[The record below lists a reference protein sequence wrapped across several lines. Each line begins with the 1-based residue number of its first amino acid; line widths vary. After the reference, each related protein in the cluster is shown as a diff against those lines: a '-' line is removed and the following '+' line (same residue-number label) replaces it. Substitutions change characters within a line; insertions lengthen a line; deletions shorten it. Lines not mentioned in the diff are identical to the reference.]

1 MLYDNTMQGIFK
13 KGCVYSAYAASTVV
27 KHYLKTLPGIL
38 VHVQVRMYTI
48 SSLNNNEIPVCY
60 KPVRVLKLVLSING
74 RHSRKSH
81 TPPQKEKNKYKRQY
95 LQMVFSSFLFLIL
108 TLFIGAKHVKVPYN
122 SCYIRDLVSLN

>member
-1 MLYDNTMQGIFK
+1 MSDRTVNYDNTMQGIFK
-13 KGCVYSAYAASTVV
+13 RGCVYSAYAASTVV
-27 KHYLKTLPGIL
+27 KHSLKTLPGIL

-81 TPPQKEKNKYKRQY
+81 TPPQKEENNTYKW
-95 LQMVFSSFLFLIL
+95 FLARF
-108 TLFIGAKHVKVPYN
+108 FF
-122 SCYIRDLVSLN
+122 